1 MRRLIV
7 VAAFL
12 ALGATVLVV
21 PWPAPGPSVRG
32 SEIVVRARQYA
43 YAPGVFR
50 VPKGERVTL
59 VLEAEDVTHGLYVD
73 GYGVDLVAI
82 PGRPAQK
89 SFVADRNGKF
99 QLRCSQVCGS
109 LHPFMLGELIVE
121 PNYPFWRAVALT
133 VLAAAGTLVFL
144 TIGNARPSRE
154 ACP

>member
-7 VAAFL
+7 VAVFL
-12 ALGATVLVV
+12 ALGGVVLFA
-21 PWPAPGPSVRG
+21 PWPAPAPSQAGR
-32 SEIVVRARQYA
+32 EIVVHARQYA
-43 YAPGVFR
+43 YAPGVLR

-73 GYGVDLVAI
+73 GYGVDLLAI
-82 PGRPAQK
+82 PGRPAHK
-89 SFVADRNGKF
+89 SFVADRSGKF

-133 VLAAAGTLVFL
+133 ILAAAGTLMFL
-144 TIGNARPSRE
+144 IIGNARPSRE